1 MEILGL
7 SILAI
12 VAVVLFIAGLGVFR
26 LHPLVGLVAGIGVF
40 LVLLGVMLSAFGGV
54 GFIDTIMQ
62 NAWIQYVL
70 IGGASYIVGT
80 TVALFFN

>member
-12 VAVVLFIAGLGVFR
+12 VAIVLFVLGLGIFKVN
-26 LHPLVGLVAGIGVF
+26 PIVGFLAGIGIF

-54 GFIDTIMQ
+54 GFISNLLDNVWT
-62 NAWIQYVL
+62 QYLLV
-70 IGGASYIVGT
+70 GSASYVIGTIVG
-80 TVALFFN
+80 VFF